1 MIVVS
6 DKSLDSFLHGT
17 FVKIFFRPAS
27 VSLSQ
32 LERNLNDYEA
42 ETPQTGHDINIQAEI
57 IPVGFNT
64 EQHEPGSS
72 YYYDV
77 RETEYGNDYSNP
89 QTASDNQTK
98 RSYIINKKFIV
109 DLQK

>member
-1 MIVVS
+1 M
-6 DKSLDSFLHGT
+6 SLDSFLHGT

-42 ETPQTGHDINIQAEI
+42 DTPQTGHDINIQAEI
-57 IPVGFNT
+57 IPV
-64 EQHEPGSS
+64 HEPGSS
-72 YYYDV
+72 YHYYDG
-77 RETEYGNDYSNP
+77 RETEYGTDYSNP
-89 QTASDNQTK
+89 QPASDNQTK
-98 RSYIINKKFIV
+98 RSYIINKKFII